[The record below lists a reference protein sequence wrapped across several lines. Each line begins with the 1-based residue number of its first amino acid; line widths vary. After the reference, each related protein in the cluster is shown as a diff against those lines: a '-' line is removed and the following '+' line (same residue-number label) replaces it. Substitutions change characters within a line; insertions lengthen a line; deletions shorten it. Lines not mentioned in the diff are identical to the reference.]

1 MTRMKRRWWKSRTA
15 RKFFRHR
22 TAVAA
27 LVVILVY
34 LGLAVSVWLGG
45 ITMDQT
51 LARIAPG
58 NLPGLFARPTP
69 ERRVENCALLLDQVE
84 NALTSRR
91 DPQTALREI
100 RYGQLRVADKP
111 AEQLGRIVEAGWEIY
126 DELVKSPDLNA
137 DPSLLARV
145 EELEGVCDQLLA
157 PLTPWQRRVR
167 DFRLA
172 LGTDRQGRSIMLRAV
187 YSIKVA
193 IQIGVVTAFISVLF
207 GSLLGAA
214 AAFFGGWVDHVVIW
228 LYTTLASIPY
238 LVLLVVL
245 AYAFSGMVLQLN
257 LFGRPMSLDVGNTLL
272 PVYVALCATFWIG
285 PCRVIRGETLKIK
298 QLEYVQAAT
307 ATGFSRIY
315 ILVRHILPN
324 AAHLMLINFS
334 LLFIGA
340 VKSEVILSFLGL
352 GVKKGPSWGIM
363 ISHSAQEVINGFF
376 WQIGAATGFMLVL
389 VLAFNVLTD
398 ALQDVFDPKHL

>member
-1 MTRMKRRWWKSRTA
+1 MIRRWLNSRAA
-15 RKFFRHR
+15 RKFIRHR
-22 TAVAA
+22 SAVAA
-27 LVVILVY
+27 LAIICAYLLVA
-34 LGLAVSVWLGG
+34 LMVGMGG
-45 ITMDQT
+45 ITMDET

-58 NLPGLFARPTP
+58 NLPGLFGNPRP
-69 ERRVENCALLLDQVE
+69 ERRVENCATLLEQVE
-84 NALTSRR
+84 KAIKSREE
-91 DPQTALREI
+91 PQTALKEI
-100 RYGQLRVADKP
+100 RYGQLRVADRP
-111 AEQLGRIVEAGWEIY
+111 IEQLSRIVESGWSIY
-126 DELVKSPDLNA
+126 DELVESEDLNE
-137 DPSLLARV
+137 DPALLPRIV
-145 EELEGVCDQLLA
+145 ELEGTTDQLLA
-157 PLTPWQRRVR
+157 PLTSGQAAVR
-167 DFRLA
+167 NFRLL
-172 LGTDRQGRSIMLRAV
+172 LGTDRQGRSIMTRGV

-193 IQIGVVTAFISVLF
+193 IQIGMVTAFISVSI
-207 GSLLGAA
+207 GSLLGASA
-214 AAFFGGWVDHVVIW
+214 AYFGGWVDAVVIW

-245 AYAFSGMVLQLN
+245 AYAFGGAVLRFQL
-257 LFGRPMSLDVGNTLL
+257 LGRDVSVDVGNTLI

-307 ATGFSRIY
+307 ATGFSRVY
-315 ILVRHILPN
+315 ILVKHILPN

-363 ISHSAQEVINGFF
+363 ISHSAQEVVNGFF

-389 VLAFNVLTD
+389 VLAFNILTD